1 VEVPLS
7 KQLPDSAYITAV
19 QAVCWL
25 GFGDALSVDEIAKL
39 EGEQWENVLKKAK
52 QGERLLFEAHIR
64 GDVGLIG
71 RRRNTE
77 RPEVLSDREPIP
89 KTYFADKVAVNLRT
103 NQIEPDAAVEFRE
116 FERNQRLTLWED
128 VVVATSEVSVLAG
141 ANVFPTEMTHTGAPG
156 RPRAS
161 HLIEAEF
168 SKRVSEGAV
177 LPTLAEQ
184 ARALREWQLRELDKT
199 PPLTE
204 KTIKN
209 RIRKAY
215 RDAKAQN

>member
-1 VEVPLS
+1 MS

-25 GFGDALSVDEIAKL
+25 GFGDALTVDEIAKL
-39 EGEQWENVLKKAK
+39 EGEQWKNVLEQAK

-64 GDVGLIG
+64 GDVGLTG
-71 RRRNTE
+71 RRRNAE
-77 RPEVLSDREPIP
+77 RPEILDGHEPIP

-128 VVVATSEVSVLAG
+128 VVVATSEVSALAG
-141 ANVFPTEMTHTGAPG
+141 ATVLPTEMTHTGAPG

-168 SKRVSEGAV
+168 RKRVSEGAV
-177 LPTLAEQ
+177 PPTLAEL
-184 ARALREWQLRELDKT
+184 AKTLREWQLREHPKT

-209 RIRKAY
+209 CLRKAY
-215 RDAKAQN
+215 RDTKAQN